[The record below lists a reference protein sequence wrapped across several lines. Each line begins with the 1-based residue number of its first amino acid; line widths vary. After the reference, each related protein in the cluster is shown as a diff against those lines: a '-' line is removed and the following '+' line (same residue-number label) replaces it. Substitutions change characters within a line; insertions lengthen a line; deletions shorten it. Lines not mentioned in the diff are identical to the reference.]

1 MICFFYFVH
10 LNNVILIILNIVN
23 VLMNMDK
30 KNILSV
36 KNLEKIYNTKDA
48 PNTHALNNLNLD
60 VKEGEIFGL
69 LGPNGAGKTTF
80 INILAGTVTKTS
92 GQVNVW
98 GFDLDK
104 NPRQVKASI
113 GIVPQE
119 INLDPF
125 FSPRKLLE
133 LQAGLYG
140 IKKKDRIT
148 DTILKL
154 VSLDKQAN
162 SYARSLSG
170 GMKRRL
176 LMAKALVH
184 QPPIIFLDEPT
195 AGVDVEL
202 RQNLWENVKSLNE
215 QGVTI
220 ILTTHYLEEAEKMC
234 GRIAILNKGNV
245 VALDTTKNLLDKIQT
260 KKVII
265 KTDKNTNIQ
274 NEDLPS
280 LKIISNSQSKISV
293 SYEKSKMNI
302 EQLINFIK
310 KNDVKIIDISTDD
323 GDLEDVF
330 LRLIKS

>member
-1 MICFFYFVH
+1 
-10 LNNVILIILNIVN
+10 
-23 VLMNMDK
+23 MDK

-36 KNLEKIYNTKDA
+36 KNLEKIYSSKEA
-48 PNTHALNNLNLD
+48 PTAHALNNLNLD

-80 INILAGTVTKTS
+80 INILAGTVVKTS

-104 NPRQVKASI
+104 NPRQVRASV

-119 INLDPF
+119 VNLDPF

-133 LQAGLYG
+133 LQAGMYG
-140 IKKKDRIT
+140 VKNKDRIT

-154 VSLDKQAN
+154 VSLEKQAD

-184 QPPIIFLDEPT
+184 QPPLLFLDEPT

-202 RQNLWENVKSLNE
+202 RKNLWENVKSLNK

-220 ILTTHYLEEAEKMC
+220 ILTTHYLKEAEEMC
-234 GRIAILNKGNV
+234 DRIGILNKGDL
-245 VALDTTKNLLDKIQT
+245 VALDSTKNLLNRIQT
-260 KKVII
+260 KRITFKTNQKV
-265 KTDKNTNIQ
+265 NIQ
-274 NEDLPS
+274 DNALES
-280 LKIISNSQSKISV
+280 LKIVSNEENEICL
-293 SYEKSKMNI
+293 SYEKSKVNI
-302 EQLINFIK
+302 EKLINLIK
-310 KNDVKIIDISTDD
+310 KENIQIEDISTDD

-330 LRLIKS
+330 LRLTKN